1 MDFSTS
7 EEISEDA
14 LGIARNSTADQ
25 AAAADDLKWLYSSI
39 YIVVPVVQILVAYP
53 LFRYN
58 WSTMLLGV
66 SLNVA
71 CAWLRYA
78 AVVRHSY
85 AMGLASSCLAGGAAA
100 VIVSSYSI
108 VPENWFGPSERGL
121 ATAIGVQANYLGW
134 GFGVLLPLYVDSL
147 SAFTTF
153 CFWQALAMSLAIPVF
168 VLGYRAPPASAAA
181 HHHEATSTYPSLT
194 DASSLPI
201 GGVADAGSSAGHAA
215 HEVQEAK
222 LETGASLVRLL
233 TSPRYLVHAFACAVL
248 GGISFAITGVQDLI
262 LEGGEGCTSL
272 DLPPSQTTWTN
283 FAFVSVGVLSGLI
296 IGQSVQSERAQRYAL
311 VGLSALSAL
320 ALTALSALA
329 SSAVFSHMNRHVVYA
344 LLIVSMGLSGVGLL
358 GFISVALR
366 MAVHL
371 GSPASEVFSAGGL
384 ELMLQC
390 FSALFAQTLDCHV
403 QFIPCAI
410 ATWVCCALLALVH
423 LT

>member
-1 MDFSTS
+1 MERTSDKGRAPLISLGVAESHGSSAPAPAEPAEWSSPRRWAVIFAFAFTSMTNGYVCMDFSTS

-39 YIVVPVVQILVAYP
+39 YIVVPVVQLLVAYP

-78 AVVRHSY
+78 AVVHHSY

-153 CFWQALAMSLAIPVF
+153 CFWQALAMSLAIPVPRRR
-168 VLGYRAPPASAAA
+168 LKHSA
-181 HHHEATSTYPSLT
+181 
-194 DASSLPI
+194 
-201 GGVADAGSSAGHAA
+201 
-215 HEVQEAK
+215 
-222 LETGASLVRLL
+222 
-233 TSPRYLVHAFACAVL
+233 
-248 GGISFAITGVQDLI
+248 
-262 LEGGEGCTSL
+262 
-272 DLPPSQTTWTN
+272 LPPSLPLP
-283 FAFVSVGVLSGLI
+283 SVH
-296 IGQSVQSERAQRYAL
+296 
-311 VGLSALSAL
+311 SA
-320 ALTALSALA
+320 
-329 SSAVFSHMNRHVVYA
+329 H
-344 LLIVSMGLSGVGLL
+344 
-358 GFISVALR
+358 
-366 MAVHL
+366 
-371 GSPASEVFSAGGL
+371 
-384 ELMLQC
+384 
-390 FSALFAQTLDCHV
+390 
-403 QFIPCAI
+403 
-410 ATWVCCALLALVH
+410 
-423 LT
+423 